1 MNLWAIC
8 KRELKLMFVK
18 DVRRG
23 AFILG
28 AALVYLA
35 LFAMLY
41 GPHILKNVPL
51 VVFDEDQTRLSR
63 SLVQAFDDSERFR
76 IVGYAASEEDMQ
88 YFLREKKAFA
98 ALQIPADFSDAKTG
112 IASSVLVTVNAG
124 NLLIANTVTT
134 AAQEIVAAFA
144 KSTGT
149 MLAETAN
156 MLPAQ
161 GAGRAGPLTFALRV
175 LNNPTLSYMDFFVL
189 GLAMAAFQQGVIL
202 AVGASIIGEYANLSA
217 LDKLPVMRVLAG
229 KLIPYLVCGTAGF
242 GLVILMA
249 NKLFAIPSKGS
260 LVDLLLIAITF
271 TFTAI
276 SFATLLASLCDNEV
290 SFTKVALIYAVP
302 SFILSGHIWP
312 QYSMDL
318 FTQIFSYT
326 FPLFYFADSVRDLM
340 ISGHAPFLY
349 TKILILCCLGLF
361 FIVTA
366 AILLKRR
373 AAPGLTGDV
382 GK

>member
-1 MNLWAIC
+1 
-8 KRELKLMFVK
+8 
-18 DVRRG
+18 
-23 AFILG
+23 
-28 AALVYLA
+28 
-35 LFAMLY
+35 
-41 GPHILKNVPL
+41 
-51 VVFDEDQTRLSR
+51 
-63 SLVQAFDDSERFR
+63 
-76 IVGYAASEEDMQ
+76 
-88 YFLREKKAFA
+88 
-98 ALQIPADFSDAKTG
+98 
-112 IASSVLVTVNAG
+112 
-124 NLLIANTVTT
+124 
-134 AAQEIVAAFA
+134 
-144 KSTGT
+144 
-149 MLAETAN
+149 
-156 MLPAQ
+156 
-161 GAGRAGPLTFALRV
+161 
-175 LNNPTLSYMDFFVL
+175 
-189 GLAMAAFQQGVIL
+189 
-202 AVGASIIGEYANLSA
+202 
-217 LDKLPVMRVLAG
+217 
-229 KLIPYLVCGTAGF
+229 
-242 GLVILMA
+242 MA